1 MRYLLTK
8 KQKLL
13 LLSGE
18 KLKVRGMKTVKLD
31 DKLINNLQEFVEFD
45 WYVNIDRKTV
55 EVKLE

>member
-8 KQKLL
+8 KQKLM

-18 KLKVRGMKTVKLD
+18 KLKVRGKKSVKLD
-31 DKLINNLQEFVEFD
+31 DKLINNLQEFVEYD
-45 WYVNIDRKTV
+45 WYVNIDKKTV

>member
-45 WYVNIDRKTV
+45 WYVNIDKKTV

>member
-8 KQKLL
+8 KQKLM

-18 KLKVRGMKTVKLD
+18 KLKVRGKKSVKLD
-31 DKLINNLQEFVEFD
+31 DKLINNLQEFVEYD
-45 WYVNIDRKTV
+45 WYVNIDMKTV